1 MSVLDLARPN
11 IRAMQP
17 YSSAR
22 MEATRGGVLLNA
34 NESPWPPFAAEDH
47 DWNRYPDPQP
57 PQLVARL
64 AGIYQVTP
72 DQLLVGRGSDEA
84 IDLLVRAFCT
94 PGRDA
99 IAISPPTFGM
109 YAVCAR
115 VQDAEVVTIP
125 LDDNFHLDVDALLS
139 SINTNVKLVF
149 LCTPNN
155 PTGDVLPLDRIERV
169 ARELASRALVI
180 VDEAYVE
187 FADATSAT
195 TMLDRHDN
203 LAVLRTLS
211 KGWAMAGLRL
221 GCLIAN
227 AEVITLLR
235 RIMPPYPLPTP
246 CVDAGL
252 SALSDEGIA
261 QANQHIATTIAERKR
276 VATSLQSCEVITEVL
291 PSRANFLTVRCADS
305 AALYR
310 YLLTAGIIVR
320 DVSHYPQ
327 LAQCLRF
334 SIGTA
339 SENDRLLEAVRTAE
353 NA

>member
-11 IRAMQP
+11 VRALQP

-22 MEATRGGVLLNA
+22 MEASRGGVLLNA
-34 NESPWPPFAAEDH
+34 NESPWPPFAADDS

-57 PQLVARL
+57 AALLNRL
-64 AGIYQVTP
+64 ADIYGVAT

-84 IDLLVRAFCT
+84 IDLLVRAFCA

-115 VQDAEVVTIP
+115 VQDAAIVTIP
-125 LDDNFHLDVDALLS
+125 LDDDFHVDVDALLS
-139 SINTNVKLVF
+139 TLDASVKLVF

-155 PTGDVLPLDRIERV
+155 PTGDLLPMERIERI
-169 ARELASRALVI
+169 AGALAGRAVVV
-180 VDEAYVE
+180 VDEAYIE
-187 FADATSAT
+187 YADAASAT
-195 TMLDRHDN
+195 ALLGRYDN
-203 LAVLRTLS
+203 LAILRTLS

-221 GCLIAN
+221 GCLIAH
-227 AEVITLLR
+227 ADIIALLR

-246 CVDAGL
+246 CVEAAL
-252 SALSDEGIA
+252 AALSEDGIA
-261 QANQHIATTIAERKR
+261 QAKRRITMTISERKR
-276 VATSLQSCEVITEVL
+276 VTDALRTCNAIIGVL
-291 PSRANFLTVRCADS
+291 TSRANFLTVRCVDS
-305 AALYR
+305 ATLYR
-310 YLLTAGIIVR
+310 HLLNSGVVVR
-320 DVSHYPQ
+320 DVSHYPK

-339 SENDRLLEAVRTAE
+339 SENDRLIDAIRSAE
-353 NA
+353 NT

>member
-11 IRAMQP
+11 VRAVQP

-22 MEATRGGVLLNA
+22 MEASRGGVLLNA

-57 PQLVARL
+57 DALIERL
-64 AGIYQVTP
+64 ASVYKVSP

-84 IDLLVRAFCT
+84 IDLLVRAFCS

-115 VQDAEVVTIP
+115 VQDAEVVSIP
-125 LDDNFHLDVDALLS
+125 LDDNFHVDVEVLLS
-139 SINTNVKLVF
+139 STTTNVKLVF

-155 PTGDVLPLDRIERV
+155 PTGDVLTLDRIERV
-169 ARELASRALVI
+169 ARELAGHALVI
-180 VDEAYVE
+180 VDEAYIE
-187 FADATSAT
+187 FADTASAT
-195 TMLDRHDN
+195 TLLDRHEN
-203 LAVLRTLS
+203 VAVLRTLS
-211 KGWAMAGLRL
+211 KAWAMAGLRL

-227 AEVITLLR
+227 AEIIALLR

-246 CVDAGL
+246 CVEAAL
-252 SALSDEGIA
+252 SALSDAGIA
-261 QANQHIATTIAERKR
+261 QARQRVAITVAERER
-276 VATSLQSCEVITEVL
+276 VAAALRNCAAILDVL
-291 PSRANFLTVRCADS
+291 PSRANFLTVRCFDPAR
-305 AALYR
+305 LYR
-310 YLLTAGIIVR
+310 RLLNAGIVVR
-320 DVSHYPQ
+320 DVSHYAQ

-334 SIGTA
+334 SIGTV
-339 SENDRLLEAVRTAE
+339 SENDRLLDTIRSVE
-353 NA
+353 NS

>member
-11 IRAMQP
+11 VRAMQP

-22 MEATRGGVLLNA
+22 MEASRGGVLLNA
-34 NESPWPPFAAEDH
+34 NESPWAPFSADDC

-57 PQLVARL
+57 AALVERL
-64 AGIYQVTP
+64 AGIYGVAP
-72 DQLLVGRGSDEA
+72 EQLLVGRGSDEA

-115 VQDAEVVTIP
+115 VQDAAVVTIA
-125 LDDNFHLDVDALLS
+125 LDDHFHVDVDALLS
-139 SINTNVKLVF
+139 TINENVKLVF

-155 PTGDVLPLDRIERV
+155 PTGDVLPLERV
-169 ARELASRALVI
+169 ERIARELADRAVVV
-180 VDEAYVE
+180 VDEAYIE
-187 FADATSAT
+187 FADTKSAST
-195 TMLDRHDN
+195 LLDWHDN
-203 LAVLRTLS
+203 LAILRTLS
-211 KGWAMAGLRL
+211 KAWAMAGLRL

-227 AEVITLLR
+227 AEIIALLR

-246 CVDAGL
+246 CVEAAL
-252 SALSDEGIA
+252 SALSGHGIA
-261 QANQHIATTIAERKR
+261 QAKHHIATTVTERDR
-276 VATSLQSCEVITEVL
+276 VAIALRNCDEITDVL
-291 PSRANFLTVRCADS
+291 PSRANFLTVRCVDS

-310 YLLTAGIIVR
+310 SLLHAGIIVR
-320 DVSHYPQ
+320 EVSHYPQ

-334 SIGTA
+334 TIGTA
-339 SENDRLLEAVRTAE
+339 SENDRLLETIRSAE
-353 NA
+353 NT

>member
-11 IRAMQP
+11 VRAVQP

-22 MEATRGGVLLNA
+22 MEASRGGVLLNA

-57 PQLVARL
+57 AALIERL
-64 AGIYQVTP
+64 ASIYKVSP
-72 DQLLVGRGSDEA
+72 EQLLVGRGSDEA
-84 IDLLVRAFCT
+84 IDLLVRAFCS
-94 PGRDA
+94 PGHDA

-115 VQDAEVVTIP
+115 VQEAEVLTIP
-125 LDDNFHLDVDALLS
+125 LDDNFHADVETLLS
-139 SINTNVKLVF
+139 SIATNVKLVF

-155 PTGDVLPLDRIERV
+155 PTGDVLTQDRIERV
-169 ARELASRALVI
+169 ARELAGRALVI
-180 VDEAYVE
+180 VDEAYIE
-187 FADATSAT
+187 FADTASAT
-195 TMLDRHDN
+195 TLLDRYEN
-203 LAVLRTLS
+203 VAVLRTLS
-211 KGWAMAGLRL
+211 KAWAMAGLRL

-227 AEVITLLR
+227 AEIIALLR

-246 CVDAGL
+246 CVEAAL
-252 SALSDEGIA
+252 SALSDAGIA
-261 QANQHIATTIAERKR
+261 QAKERVAITIAERER
-276 VATSLQSCEVITEVL
+276 VAAALRECTAILDVL
-291 PSRANFLTVRCADS
+291 PSRANFLTVRCVDS
-305 AALYR
+305 GGLYQR
-310 YLLTAGIIVR
+310 LLSASIVVR

-339 SENDRLLEAVRTAE
+339 SENDRLLETIRSKA
-353 NA
+353 NS